1 MKLPVTIKSIIIET
15 VCLLYVLLFVYAAL
29 NKLLDFENFQVQ
41 LGQSPLLSAFA
52 ELVSYTVPAVEFII
66 AFMLL
71 TVRLRYAG
79 MHAAFSLM
87 VMFTAYIFIM
97 LHFSPFVPCSCGGV
111 LEKLS
116 WNQHL
121 IFNIVF
127 VVLMLIAIL
136 LYRTNEL
143 APRTL
148 NFKERLTRIGVTMIF
163 SVTVVTVFF
172 LLSEDTI
179 HRSNN
184 FTRRFPHHPTTFK
197 SEIDLQYDSYYIAGY
212 DDEYVYLGNSTA
224 PLTVTMVNIAHQNKK
239 QFVIQLPKYKF
250 SYTAPRLLVKPPYFY
265 FTDGTVP
272 CIFRGS
278 ISDWKPSLV
287 MHKKAYFSLIAPVNA
302 NKAALRVIGSK
313 THENV
318 LATIAYTDS
327 LHLNYTMLE
336 KQIDGIFDTDGMLLY
351 NAQLDKI
358 LYTYYY
364 RNEFIIA
371 NDSLNSYSIG
381 HTIDTT
387 TQAQIKLAKIDSKK
401 ITTLAKQPVIV
412 NKKTA
417 TYGNYLF
424 VNAALIGKFE
434 PKDMWKQASI
444 IDVYD
449 LVKNTYAFSFYIYD
463 KGGEKMSEFIIS
475 NDLVIVLTGK
485 YLTISK
491 LRSDYYVPWNQK
503 KPKQTK

>member
-1 MKLPVTIKSIIIET
+1 
-15 VCLLYVLLFVYAAL
+15 
-29 NKLLDFENFQVQ
+29 
-41 LGQSPLLSAFA
+41 
-52 ELVSYTVPAVEFII
+52 
-66 AFMLL
+66 
-71 TVRLRYAG
+71 
-79 MHAAFSLM
+79 
-87 VMFTAYIFIM
+87 
-97 LHFSPFVPCSCGGV
+97 
-111 LEKLS
+111 
-116 WNQHL
+116 
-121 IFNIVF
+121 
-127 VVLMLIAIL
+127 
-136 LYRTNEL
+136 
-143 APRTL
+143 
-148 NFKERLTRIGVTMIF
+148 
-163 SVTVVTVFF
+163 
-172 LLSEDTI
+172 
-179 HRSNN
+179 
-184 FTRRFPHHPTTFK
+184 
-197 SEIDLQYDSYYIAGY
+197 
-212 DDEYVYLGNSTA
+212 
-224 PLTVTMVNIAHQNKK
+224 
-239 QFVIQLPKYKF
+239 
-250 SYTAPRLLVKPPYFY
+250 
-265 FTDGTVP
+265 
-272 CIFRGS
+272 
-278 ISDWKPSLV
+278 

-364 RNEFIIA
+364 RNEFIIT